1 MSKGET
7 SMPHEGK
14 SVYLKVTLIM
24 QATLVIG
31 LTLFLLQRDWE
42 NVFLTVIVLGLTLI
56 PALLWRKFRL
66 YLPPEFQLVSVAFV
80 FLSLFLGSARDF
92 YYRFWWWD
100 ILLHTGSGFLL
111 GIIGF
116 IALYLL
122 NQTNRLPRELSPPF
136 RCFFGIT
143 FAVFL
148 GVIWEIFEFAC
159 DQVWPYWNM
168 QTTETGV
175 ADTMWDLIVDTI
187 GAVIIG
193 LMGYAYLKSGK
204 YSFIGEGVRG
214 FIQKNPRLFNR
225 KSAASHGTRR

>member
-14 SVYLKVTLIM
+14 SVCLKVTLVM

-122 NQTNRLPRELSPPF
+122 NQTNRLPR
-136 RCFFGIT
+136 
-143 FAVFL
+143 
-148 GVIWEIFEFAC
+148 
-159 DQVWPYWNM
+159 
-168 QTTETGV
+168 
-175 ADTMWDLIVDTI
+175 
-187 GAVIIG
+187 
-193 LMGYAYLKSGK
+193 
-204 YSFIGEGVRG
+204 
-214 FIQKNPRLFNR
+214 
-225 KSAASHGTRR
+225 